1 MYALYIAYKL
11 SCSDWLNQPYCPIY
25 SSNHC
30 LLDSLVS
37 GSMKRQDIVAYFY
50 VRIVKRRWTHML
62 HPNSRFLTLLRGQNF
77 PSWRT
82 GFNSLLKPQLFII
95 SKYLGGQ
102 IKCQGRD
109 HGLRTSKESCFFQ
122 KSQIF
127 GLWQTNWAENF
138 CGIWGIWGIWGTFG
152 QFIHT
157 HFGTVGVLSMFCINQ
172 PLFVQ
177 KTKPLYSI
185 LPKIFGI
192 GIWIW
197 AAKN

>member
-1 MYALYIAYKL
+1 M
-11 SCSDWLNQPYCPIY
+11 NQPYCPIY

-95 SKYLGGQ
+95 SKYLGDQ
-102 IKCQGRD
+102 MKCQGRG
-109 HGLRTSKESCFFQ
+109 HGLRTSRESFCFKNLKFL
-122 KSQIF
+122 
-127 GLWQTNWAENF
+127 GLADKLGRKCLWHLGYLGYFRPIYPHPFWY
-138 CGIWGIWGIWGTFG
+138 C
-152 QFIHT
+152 
-157 HFGTVGVLSMFCINQ
+157 VGSC
-172 PLFVQ
+172 PLD
-177 KTKPLYSI
+177 TI
-185 LPKIFGI
+185 
-192 GIWIW
+192 
-197 AAKN
+197 